1 MGGGGGGCLRF
12 LGFDGRR
19 SQLWVVIVGVEIGL
33 IWLSVLSFYRLLV
46 LGFNWF
52 GWWLSVLRSVRV
64 AIIFFLRLIWLRLVS
79 FLFLFFLV
87 CFGSGFF

>member
-1 MGGGGGGCLRF
+1 M
-12 LGFDGRR
+12 
-19 SQLWVVIVGVEIGL
+19 IVGVEIGL
-33 IWLSVLSFYRLLV
+33 IWLLMLSFDRLLA